1 VVPTYN
7 PANPTDP
14 ASSYKA
20 FATEDRFNFQPFNY
34 VVTPSEKT
42 GVFGQ
47 LTHAFSSELEL
58 RVRGSYANRQ
68 SKNQAAPLPLFVG
81 PDAGN
86 GNLLDT
92 VSVDATNPFNPFGF
106 TLTQGT
112 YAFIGRRLVEAG
124 PRRYAQDVDTYNITG
139 TLSGAFT
146 LAGRELNWDVNA
158 LYSRNRAEQTFVG
171 DVNAG
176 RVAQALG
183 PLAACTA
190 PCVPLNIFGGAGS
203 ITPQQL
209 AFIGYIQQNV
219 SEQELRD
226 YSANLTGDLF
236 NLPAGPVGFAIGYEH
251 RDTEGFF
258 QPDAIV
264 VAGLTADIPAQPTSG
279 AVDVDELYA
288 EFRIPLLAGLPFV
301 KALDLSLA
309 ARAFDYST
317 FGSDETFKYGLAWRP
332 TDDVLVRA
340 SFGEGF
346 RAPSIG
352 ESFGTA
358 SRFDQ
363 EVVDPC
369 SDFLGLNGGPVRSA
383 TVQQNCIARG
393 VPANGSY
400 VQLNPQ
406 ISVVTSGNPALTPE
420 TSEALNVGFV
430 WDPSYFDDTS
440 WSSNFTLEVNYAD
453 IELENA
459 IQAQNGQALLD
470 RCASSND
477 ALACATI
484 ARTASGQ
491 VVNIQNPLINIGGIE
506 TRAVDLTVNWVSP
519 DWSFGTFGVR
529 STTSHL
535 LEFTEIIPTGA
546 GLVPV
551 AREGTE
557 RGSPDQAYPEWKST
571 LSVDWDWM
579 TFGATGTL
587 RYISDVSEPGNTLD
601 SITYLDL
608 QARWTPSMFGDG
620 FTVAVGINNVTDED
634 PPGCFTCGLNNY
646 DPTTYDAPGRLGYVR
661 LGLKY

>member
-1 VVPTYN
+1 V
-7 PANPTDP
+7 
-14 ASSYKA
+14 
-20 FATEDRFNFQPFNY
+20 Q
-34 VVTPSEKT
+34 
-42 GVFGQ
+42 
-47 LTHAFSSELEL
+47 
-58 RVRGSYANRQ
+58 
-68 SKNQAAPLPLFVG
+68 
-81 PDAGN
+81 
-86 GNLLDT
+86 
-92 VSVDATNPFNPFGF
+92 
-106 TLTQGT
+106 
-112 YAFIGRRLVEAG
+112 
-124 PRRYAQDVDTYNITG
+124 QDI
-139 TLSGAFT
+139 
-146 LAGRELNWDVNA
+146 
-158 LYSRNRAEQTFVG
+158 
-171 DVNAG
+171 
-176 RVAQALG
+176 
-183 PLAACTA
+183 
-190 PCVPLNIFGGAGS
+190 
-203 ITPQQL
+203 
-209 AFIGYIQQNV
+209 

-226 YSANLTGDLF
+226 YTANLTGDIF
-236 NLPAGPVGFAIGYEH
+236 TLPAGPLAFALGYEH

-258 QPDAIV
+258 QPDAV
-264 VAGLTADIPAQPTSG
+264 VAAGLSSDIPAQPTSG
-279 AVDVDELYA
+279 AVDVDEFYL
-288 EFRIPLLAGLPFV
+288 ELSVPILADLPFF

-369 SDFLGLNGGPVRSA
+369 SDFLGLGGGPVRSA

-393 VPANGSY
+393 VPADGSY
-400 VQLNPQ
+400 AQLNPQ
-406 ISVVTSGNPALTPE
+406 ISVITSGNPNLTPE

-430 WDPSYFDDTS
+430 WDPSFFDDTA
-440 WSSNFTLEVNYAD
+440 WSSNLTFEVNYAD

-470 RCASSND
+470 RCANSND

-484 ARTASGQ
+484 TRTASGQ
-491 VVNIQNPLINIGGIE
+491 VVNIANPLINIGGIE
-506 TRAVDLTVNWVSP
+506 TRAVDFTLNWTSP
-519 DWSFGTFGVR
+519 DWSFGTFTVR
-529 STTSHL
+529 SNTSHL

-579 TFGATGTL
+579 TFGATGTM
-587 RYISDVSEPGNTLD
+587 RYISDVTEPGNTLD
-601 SITYLDL
+601 STTYFDA
-608 QARWTPSMFGDG
+608 QARWTPSMFGDSVT
-620 FTVAVGINNVTDED
+620 FAAGINNITDED

-646 DPTTYDAPGRLGYVR
+646 DPTTYDAPGRFGYLR
-661 LGLKY
+661 ISFRQ